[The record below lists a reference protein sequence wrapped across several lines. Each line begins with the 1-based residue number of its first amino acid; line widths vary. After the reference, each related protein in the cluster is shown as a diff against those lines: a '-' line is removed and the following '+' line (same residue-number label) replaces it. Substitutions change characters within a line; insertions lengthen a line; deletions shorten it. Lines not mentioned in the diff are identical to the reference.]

1 MLDIIHY
8 PLFLLSVFIFAVT
21 QDRILPMFW
30 DKVWLTAAKPVFCPH
45 WV

>member
-21 QDRILPMFW
+21 PGPDIAYVLGQSLP
-30 DKVWLTAAKPVFCPH
+30 TAAKPVFCPR
-45 WV
+45 WG